1 MLPMSVAGYGLA
13 ALLWISIGLCMR
25 AVVLNATHGTPLLNA
40 DQAASEF
47 LTYYA
52 HPVLAGVVFAGLFA
66 AIMSTADSFLNIG
79 SAAIVHDLPQA
90 FGMRPL
96 KYELRWARIATVV
109 IAVGAGLLAYYA
121 GEMVAMLGVMGWSI
135 FAIAIVPIVAIGFNW
150 KRANRIA
157 VNTAVISGLVC
168 YAGLY
173 LTDIRLPYNFHQGA
187 FSMLITLT
195 IFFMVAL
202 VTPANRLDKDIDA
215 VMDL

>member
-1 MLPMSVAGYGLA
+1 MGITSALVLLA
-13 ALLWISIGLCMR
+13 I
-25 AVVLNATHGTPLLNA
+25 V
-40 DQAASEF
+40 
-47 LTYYA
+47 
-52 HPVLAGVVFAGLFA
+52 A

-79 SAAIVHDLPQA
+79 SAALVHDLPQA
-90 FGMRPL
+90 FGMTPL
-96 KYELRWARIATVV
+96 KHELRWARIATVV

-157 VNTAVISGLVC
+157 ANTSVISGLVC

-173 LTDIRLPYNFHQGA
+173 LTDIRLPYDFHQGA

>member
-1 MLPMSVAGYGLA
+1 M
-13 ALLWISIGLCMR
+13 
-25 AVVLNATHGTPLLNA
+25 ATA
-40 DQAASEF
+40 
-47 LTYYA
+47 
-52 HPVLAGVVFAGLFA
+52 
-66 AIMSTADSFLNIG
+66 
-79 SAAIVHDLPQA
+79 
-90 FGMRPL
+90 
-96 KYELRWARIATVV
+96 V
-109 IAVGAGLLAYYA
+109 IAVGAGSLAYYA

-157 VNTAVISGLVC
+157 ANTSVISGLVC

-187 FSMLITLT
+187 FSMLVTLT